1 MPENDMMKKYVQLRM
16 KLNVLTCFLPALP
29 VAGVFLIVALR
40 NDVLPYDLLLP
51 LVPLGIAAL
60 IWAIQMYQPVRFRRM
75 IRRQEALFGVT
86 FGEKKFEP
94 LHPRTPL
101 HRSPDWF
108 ISMGSWAL
116 YRGYV
121 TRITEKRSRTTMGND
136 YAAQVETTD
145 GRKYRFSMDAGDV
158 KKLRDWWKQPEKNSP
173 SAP

>member
-1 MPENDMMKKYVQLRM
+1 MPEKDLMKRYVHLRM
-16 KLNVLTCFLPALP
+16 KMNALTCFLLALP

-40 NDVLPYDLLLP
+40 SDVLPYDLLLP

-60 IWAIQMYQPVRFRRM
+60 IWAIQMYQPMRFLRM
-75 IRRQEALFGVT
+75 IRHQEALFGVT

-94 LHPRTPL
+94 LYPRTPL

-121 TRITEKRSRTTMGND
+121 VKVTEKRSRTTMGND

-145 GRKYRFSMDAGDV
+145 GRKYLLPMGASEV
-158 KKLRDWWKQPEKNSP
+158 KTLRDWWKQPAGEISDTP
-173 SAP
+173 